1 MMKRCTQV
9 LVCAFALLAAAPS
22 AWASSE
28 DGGWDGGDSGWGG
41 GGDGG
46 WGDGGDW
53 DNPAWDGETSI
64 VDDNDDFDPI
74 ADLEFVEEPS
84 DDDYD
89 CRDAGYSCMPFM
101 EPVEWNPVTRLR
113 NLNDVDTGALKPEAW
128 TRLGAYEATRG
139 YPQGTVGYAIHNA
152 IGDIYLMLGDIGQE
166 KIGLVFNNAIT
177 RTLYDQPVTS
187 WANLAA
193 ATIEYNYW
201 LGVRQADWTSF
212 GGYAGAAFTPE
223 VRAWLQENVYSR
235 DIPFLRDVP
244 QAPSP

>member
-9 LVCAFALLAAAPS
+9 LVCAFALLAAAPA

-28 DGGWDGGDSGWGG
+28 DGGWDDGDSGWGG

-64 VDDNDDFDPI
+64 LDDYEYEPLVDY
-74 ADLEFVEEPS
+74 AFVEEPA
-84 DDDYD
+84 DYDLD
-89 CRDAGYSCMPFM
+89 CRDAGFSCSPFM
-101 EPVEWNPVTRLR
+101 EPVEWNPASRLR
-113 NLNDVDTGALKPEAW
+113 NLNDIDRGTVSAEAS

-139 YPQGTVGYAIHNA
+139 YQQGTVGYAIHNA
-152 IGDIYLMLGDIGQE
+152 IGDIYLLLGDVGQE
-166 KIGLVFNNAIT
+166 KIGLVFNNPIT
-177 RTLYDQPVTS
+177 QTLYDLPVSS
-187 WANLAA
+187 WANLAV

-223 VRAWLQENVYSR
+223 VRAWLQENVYSGP
-235 DIPFLRDVP
+235 IPLLRAVP
-244 QAPSP
+244 QAPRP